1 MNVETGYT
9 LACTWGTKNDITMK
23 EGEKVEIF
31 LINKG
36 TNEPISGLEWT
47 PSNDFKGGCASFV
60 TTDKGIE
67 VTALK
72 TTDNVSGQ
80 YVYIQ
85 TVYEGVQYRFIIRIK
100 PAPTQE

>member
-1 MNVETGYT
+1 MDVETSYA
-9 LACTWGTKNDITMK
+9 LACTWGTKNDITMN
-23 EGEKVEIF
+23 EGDKVEIF
-31 LINKG
+31 LLNKL
-36 TNEPISGLEWT
+36 TSAPVSGLTWE

-60 TTDKGIE
+60 VTEKGIE

-72 TTDNVSGQ
+72 TTDNVSGK

-100 PAPTQE
+100 PATTQE